1 MYIIFWRNTMK
12 ELKRLEP
19 LQAAAQFIFKHY
31 PNCQGALLAGSVV
44 RGEATHTSDLDLV
57 IFDDSLISSFRE
69 SLIEFGWPIE
79 VFAHN
84 LTSYQAF
91 LKATAKG
98 LDRHCRE

>member
-1 MYIIFWRNTMK
+1 MK

-19 LQAAAQFIFKHY
+19 LQAATQFISKHY

-57 IFDDSLISSFRE
+57 IFDDDFPSSFRE
-69 SLIEFGWPIE
+69 SLIEFRWAIE

-84 LTSYQAF
+84 PTSYQVF
-91 LKATAKG
+91 LKATVRG
-98 LDRHCRE
+98 LDLHCQE